1 MKVLTTSCSKT
12 RGHATLEKRRKC
24 DRRKSVL
31 KAHLTKVITLARDIL
46 KDKIRALDRTSEMIS
61 QYQQMTT
68 LGLKKRRR
76 LNCLTIALEKTD
88 RQRSKKIMHSLW
100 QWKSRI
106 PQFFRLH
113 QWANQASSL
122 STMESLKVLNQ
133 NRSKRAPLTA
143 TLATRALPMK
153 MQRKGQLRQAQNSS
167 HDQDPFK
174 GVSAKHITN
183 QKIKNLA

>member
-167 HDQDPFK
+167 HDQDPLK
-174 GVSAKHITN
+174 ESQRRT
-183 QKIKNLA
+183 